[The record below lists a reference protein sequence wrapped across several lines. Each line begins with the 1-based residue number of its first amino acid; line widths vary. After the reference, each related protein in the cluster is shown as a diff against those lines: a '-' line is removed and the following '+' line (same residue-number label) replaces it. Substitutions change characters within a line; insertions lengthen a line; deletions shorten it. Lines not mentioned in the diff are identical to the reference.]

1 MSDTPAAIQVYGAP
15 WCPDCRRSKKFLSE
29 HLIRYEWIDIDED
42 PAARALVEEKNNGK
56 RIIPTIIFP
65 DGSFVVEPSNAE
77 LAQKLGLQTKPLRT
91 TYDLVI
97 IGGGPGG
104 LTAALYAA
112 REGVDTLVIEKS
124 ALGGQAGITA
134 AIENFPGFPDGLTGA
149 EFAERLTAQARRF
162 GVELLQAQEVQSITP
177 DEAGLR
183 TVTLA
188 DGTKISTYALL
199 IASGASYKRLG
210 VPGEEDLI
218 GAGVHYCATCDGP
231 FYKGQSHVVVIGG
244 GNSATEESLHL
255 LKFVDKV
262 HMLVRGPELTAGKT
276 AVEKVTGD
284 KRIEIHYNVAITEL
298 IGKGGKLK
306 QVVFTVEGGAPQTLD
321 TPAAFVFIGQQP
333 NTVFLNGQ
341 VMSDERG
348 FLVTG
353 HDLVHHIDDMHRVPF
368 NMETSLPGI
377 FAAGDVRH
385 GSTKQIASAVGEGAS
400 AAIAIREFLKTV

>member
-1 MSDTPAAIQVYGAP
+1 MSIITVYGAP

-29 HLIRYEWIDIDED
+29 HLIRYEWIDIDQDE
-42 PAARALVEEKNNGK
+42 AARAVVEAKNNGK
-56 RIIPTIIFP
+56 RIIPTIVFP

-91 TYDLVI
+91 AYDLVI

-112 REGVDTLVIEKS
+112 REGVNTLVIEKS

-162 GVELLQAQEVQSITP
+162 GVELLQAQEVQSINP

-183 TVTLA
+183 TITLA

-210 VPGEEDLI
+210 IASEEDLI

-231 FYKGQSHVVVIGG
+231 FYKGKSHVVVVGG
-244 GNSATEESLHL
+244 GNSAAEESLHL

-262 HMLVRGPELTAGKT
+262 HMLVRGEELTAGKT
-276 AVEKVTGD
+276 AIEKVTHD
-284 KRIEIHYNVAITEL
+284 ERIIIHYQSKITDL
-298 IGKGGKLK
+298 IGKGGKLQ
-306 QVVFTVEGGAPQTLD
+306 QVVYTDEAGQQQVLD

-333 NTVFLNGQ
+333 NTTFLHGQ
-341 VMSDERG
+341 LQSDERG

-353 HDLVHHIDDMHRVPF
+353 HDLVHHMENLSRLPF

>member
-1 MSDTPAAIQVYGAP
+1 MPEPITVYGAP

-29 HLIRYEWIDIDED
+29 HLIRYEWIDIDQDE
-42 PAARALVEEKNNGK
+42 AARALVEEKNQGK
-56 RIIPTIIFP
+56 RIIPTIVFP

-91 TYDLVI
+91 AYDLVI

-112 REGVDTLVIEKS
+112 REGVETLVIEKS

-134 AIENFPGFPDGLTGA
+134 VIENFPGFPDGLTGA

-162 GVELLQAQEVQSITP
+162 GVELLQAQEVQSIHP

-183 TVTLA
+183 TITLA

-210 VPGEEDLI
+210 IESEENLI

-231 FYKGQSHVVVIGG
+231 FYKGQSHVVVVGG

-262 HMLVRGPELTAGKT
+262 HMIVRGPELTAGKT
-276 AVEKVTGD
+276 AIEKVTGND
-284 KRIEIHYNVAITEL
+284 RISIHYNAAITDL

-306 QVVFTVEGGAPQTLD
+306 TVVYTDETGQRREID
-321 TPAAFVFIGQQP
+321 SPAAFVFIGQQP
-333 NTVFLNGQ
+333 NTAFLNGQ
-341 VMSDERG
+341 LQSDERG
-348 FLVTG
+348 FIVTG
-353 HDLVHHIDDMHRVPF
+353 HDLVHHMDEMPRVPF

-400 AAIAIREFLKTV
+400 AAIAIREYLKTV

>member
-1 MSDTPAAIQVYGAP
+1 MSEITVYGAP

-29 HLIRYEWIDIDED
+29 HLIRYEWIDIDQNE
-42 PAARALVEEKNNGK
+42 AARAVVEAKNNGK
-56 RIIPTIIFP
+56 RIIPTIVFP
-65 DGSFVVEPSNAE
+65 DGSFVVEPTNAE

-91 TYDLVI
+91 AYDLVI

-112 REGVDTLVIEKS
+112 REGVETLVIEKS

-134 AIENFPGFPDGLTGA
+134 SIENFPGFPDGLTGA

-162 GVELLQAQEVQSITP
+162 GVELLQAQEVESINP

-183 TVTLA
+183 TIMLT

-210 VPGEEDLI
+210 IDSEEDLI

-231 FYKGQSHVVVIGG
+231 FYKGASHVVVVGG

-262 HMLVRGPELTAGKT
+262 HLLVRGPELTAGK
-276 AVEKVTGD
+276 AAIEKVTHD
-284 KRIEIHYNVAITEL
+284 ERIIIHYNADITDL
-298 IGKGGKLK
+298 VGKGGKLK
-306 QVVFTVEGGAPQTLD
+306 QVVYTDGDGQRQELD

-333 NTVFLNGQ
+333 NTAFLNGQ
-341 VMSDERG
+341 VVSDERG
-348 FLVTG
+348 FIVTG
-353 HDLVHHIDDMHRVPF
+353 HDLVHPTETDTTSRVPF

-400 AAIAIREFLKTV
+400 TAIAIREYLKTV

>member
-1 MSDTPAAIQVYGAP
+1 MSMITVYGAP

-29 HLIRYEWIDIDED
+29 HLIRYEWIDIDQDE
-42 PAARALVEEKNNGK
+42 AARAVVEAKNNGK
-56 RIIPTIIFP
+56 RIIPTIVFP

-91 TYDLVI
+91 AYDLVI

-112 REGVDTLVIEKS
+112 REGVNTLVIEKS

-162 GVELLQAQEVQSITP
+162 GVELLQAQEVQSINP

-183 TVTLA
+183 TITLA

-210 VPGEEDLI
+210 IASEEDLI

-231 FYKGQSHVVVIGG
+231 FYKGQSHVVVVGG
-244 GNSATEESLHL
+244 GNSAAEESLHL

-262 HMLVRGPELTAGKT
+262 HMLVRGEELTAGKT
-276 AVEKVTGD
+276 AIEKVTHD
-284 KRIEIHYNVAITEL
+284 ERIIIHYQSKITDL
-298 IGKGGKLK
+298 IGKGGKLQ
-306 QVVFTVEGGAPQTLD
+306 QVVYTDETGQQQVLD

-333 NTVFLNGQ
+333 NTTFLRGQ
-341 VMSDERG
+341 LQSDERG

-353 HDLVHHIDDMHRVPF
+353 HDLVHHMENLSRLPF